1 MQENT
6 VKQGK
11 PISREKLYS
20 ICTKVLFPLILF
32 LYPLRHIHVGVEWWD
47 TGYNYGNFVYM
58 DRMDPMWVFSTYLGN
73 ALGNLFTR
81 LPFGN
86 YMMGLNVYTGLT
98 VSFLGIM
105 GYLFFT
111 RKIKLP
117 EWIVFLGEFVAISL
131 CWCPTALL
139 YNYLTYVLMAGGVMA
154 LYVGLYEEKNKYLV
168 IAGVCLGVNVFVR
181 FPNLAEMALIL
192 AVWAYGFIKKRKFG
206 YVVKQT
212 MWCVLGYVLG
222 MGVILGYLTVRY
234 GLDEYIS
241 AIVRLLSMPSEASDY
256 TITSMVIYQLQ
267 NYRQNL
273 IWLRY
278 LAFFVMLGIL
288 GFLVWPKKYK
298 RIAQIGYVACVFVG
312 FYYLMMKKNMF
323 NMKYST
329 KPSAFQWAVF
339 LLTATIIAGVIT
351 IFRKKATEQEK
362 LLSGLGILVIL
373 ITPLG
378 SNNHLYS
385 SINNLFLVAP
395 FTLYQLYLF
404 LKWLPQQVSLR
415 KVSGISLSM
424 FPVKAMIL
432 SMLFM
437 LGVQSL
443 GFGIVYVFSE
453 SDGGENLHTKIENSD
468 ILKGMYTSPDRAK
481 VLGELCQ
488 YVKEQG
494 LTGREVILYGQIPAL
509 SYYLEMPFAITS
521 WPELRSYN
529 YEVMVS
535 DLEAL
540 TDGIEV
546 GAEQPVIIM
555 EAGCLSPDAGEDR
568 KYALLME
575 WADQYEYV
583 ITFENEKFA
592 VLQVQ
597 P

>member
-1 MQENT
+1 MQEKT
-6 VKQGK
+6 EKQQGK
-11 PISREKLYS
+11 YISRDKIYD
-20 ICTKVLFPLILF
+20 ICTRVLFPVILL
-32 LYPLRHIHVGVEWWD
+32 LYPLRHILVGAEWWD
-47 TGYNYGNFVYM
+47 TGYNYGNFMYM

-73 ALGNLFTR
+73 ALGNLLTK

-86 YMMGLNVYTGLT
+86 YMIGLNVYTGLF
-98 VSFLGIM
+98 VSLLALM

-111 RKIKLP
+111 RRMKLP
-117 EWIVFLGEFVAISL
+117 GWIAFLGEFLAISL

-154 LYVGLYEEKNKYLV
+154 LYTGLYEEKNKYLV
-168 IAGVCLGVNVFVR
+168 LAGIFLGINVFVR

-192 AVWAYGFIKKRKFG
+192 AVWAYGIIKKRKFG
-206 YVVKQT
+206 YVVRQT
-212 MWCVLGYVLG
+212 LWCILGYVLG
-222 MGVILGYLTVRY
+222 MGMILSYLAVRY
-234 GLDEYIS
+234 GLDEYIA

-278 LAFFVMLGIL
+278 LAFSVLLGII
-288 GFLVWPKKYK
+288 GFRVLPKKFHK
-298 RIAQIGYVACVFVG
+298 IGQIGYVGCVFAG
-312 FYYLMMKKNMF
+312 FYYLMQKNMF

-329 KPSAFQWAVF
+329 KLCVFQWAVF

-351 IFRKKATEQEK
+351 IFRKKASDRDK
-362 LLSGLGILVIL
+362 LISGLGILVIL

-395 FTLYQLYLF
+395 FTLYQLYGF
-404 LKWLPQQVSLR
+404 LKWLPGQVG
-415 KVSGISLSM
+415 KLSM

-432 SMLFM
+432 GMLFM

-443 GFGIVYVFSE
+443 GFGIGYVFSE

-481 VLGELCQ
+481 VLGEICQ
-488 YVKEQG
+488 YVKEEG
-494 LTGREVILYGQIPAL
+494 LTGQEVILYGNIPAL

-521 WPELRSYN
+521 WPDLRSYN

-540 TDGIEV
+540 SEGIEA
-546 GAEQPVIIM
+546 GDEHPVIIL
-555 EAGCLSPDAGEDR
+555 EAGCLTRDKETDR

-575 WADQYEYV
+575 WADQYKYV
-583 ITFENEKFA
+583 NTFQNEKFV
-592 VLQVQ
+592 VLRVQ